1 MTKSDVS
8 TTCSLDFRLSER
20 KLVLVAVVGMLVA
33 FAVLLILVG
42 GGGVRHVPIYW
53 KEKIEA
59 TVAFKTID
67 GQLKVIGIKGNGEV
81 NPTLVSRTGDTA
93 YVLTVVNE
101 DINPHMFYVEGINA
115 HTKLLRQGQ
124 NDTITIYSKK
134 EGTYNYY
141 DRFENVENLHPLGQ
155 FKAMKVAGDEWS

>member
-1 MTKSDVS
+1 MTKFANAIASAPV
-8 TTCSLDFRLSER
+8 FNLSER

-33 FAVLLILVG
+33 FAVLLTLVG

-53 KEKIEA
+53 KEKVEA

-67 GQLKVIGIKGNGEV
+67 GQLKVVGIKGNGQV

-101 DINPHMFYVEGINA
+101 DINPHMFYIGGINA
-115 HTKLLRQGQ
+115 HTKLLRLGQ
-124 NDTITIYSKK
+124 NDTITIFSKK

-141 DRFENVENLHPLGQ
+141 DRFENIENLHPPGQ

>member
-1 MTKSDVS
+1 MTKFANPITS
-8 TTCSLDFRLSER
+8 TPVFNLSER

-33 FAVLLILVG
+33 FAVLLIFVG
-42 GGGVRHVPIYW
+42 GGAVRQVPIYW

-67 GQLKVIGIKGNGEV
+67 GQLKIVGTKGNGQV
-81 NPTLVSRTGDTA
+81 NPTLISRTGDTT
-93 YVLTVVNE
+93 YILTVVNE
-101 DINPHMFYVEGINA
+101 DINPHMFYIEGINA

-124 NDTITIYSKK
+124 NDTITIFSKK

-155 FKAMKVAGDEWS
+155 FKALKVAGDEWS